1 MPLPSQNPTRIF
13 VSHISE
19 EAEIAALL
27 QQAIEKDFLG
37 LVKLFASSDIGSIV
51 AGEDW
56 LAAVQQAMNEAAAV
70 IVLCSHASV
79 HRPWVQFELGAAWS
93 KQLPI
98 IPVCHSG
105 MGAEELPM
113 PLSRREAV
121 ELRDPQGFER
131 LYQAVAKLIKLE
143 RVPDPG
149 DLPELQQGVV
159 QLAQR
164 FQQAGV
170 QQFERY
176 IDIVLPP
183 PGRLDG
189 PSIPATTLVE
199 ANDDALELFGLRAAA
214 GRTWADIVKAASRKA
229 DKRWLAELQHCVHKA
244 SQNEVFRPVQAI
256 YHADGGAYQ
265 PQLAKKESLVDGTT
279 RFHVHFVETVAAP
292 LMDIQ
297 NEFGLLATLL
307 RLGLRF
313 RYEVLERYSKLT
325 RAAALETTDPE
336 AAKAYVLGKLRGAIE
351 IIENDAMSRGA
362 QNIDTEA
369 VAALFEQHTDQDEMT
384 EIQKLWAVNRVA
396 LFKNDP
402 APAPPELDSIIATMR
417 DMNFR
422 FMRLATR
429 RYHEMICTRWSPKPP
444 RAAKPQQEPAVS
456 SSRPSESAPLPS

>member
-1 MPLPSQNPTRIF
+1 MPAPQNPTRIF

-19 EAEIAALL
+19 EGEIAALL
-27 QQAIEKDFLG
+27 QEAIERDFLG

-51 AGEDW
+51 AGDDW
-56 LAAVQQAMNEAAAV
+56 LAAVQQAMDQAAAV
-70 IVLCSHASV
+70 IVLCSHHSV

-93 KQLPI
+93 KQLSI

-121 ELRDPQGFER
+121 ELFDPQGIAR
-131 LYQAVAKLIKLE
+131 LYQAVATLIKLE
-143 RVPDPG
+143 RVPEPG
-149 DLPELQQGVV
+149 DLSELQQRVA
-159 QLAQR
+159 QLEKR
-164 FQQAGV
+164 FQQTGI
-170 QQFERY
+170 QQFENY

-183 PGRLDG
+183 PGRLE
-189 PSIPATTLVE
+189 SAAIPADTRVE
-199 ANDDALELFGLRAAA
+199 SNDASMELFGLMAAA
-214 GRTWADIVKAASRKA
+214 GRTWADIVKAAGKRA

-256 YHADGGAYQ
+256 YHAEGASYQ

-292 LMDIQ
+292 LMEIQ
-297 NEFGLLATLL
+297 NELGLLATLL

-313 RYEVLERYSKLT
+313 RYEVIERYSKLT
-325 RAAALETTDPE
+325 RAAPLETADAE
-336 AAKAYVLGKLRGAIE
+336 AARAYVLGKLRGAIE

-362 QNIDTEA
+362 QNIDVEA
-369 VAALFEQHTDQDEMT
+369 VAALFEQHADQDEMAA
-384 EIQKLWAVNRVA
+384 IQKIWAVSRVA
-396 LFKNDP
+396 VFKNDP
-402 APAPPELDSIIATMR
+402 APAPAELEVIMATMR

-429 RYHEMICTRWSPKPP
+429 RYHEMICARWSPKPT
-444 RAAKPQQEPAVS
+444 RVS
-456 SSRPSESAPLPS
+456 SARPSESAPLPS